1 MGVFDDELTLPG
13 VITEILPVTMH
24 STTGAEFG
32 STESVTIIGTA
43 FNGPVGQ
50 PIAIGSPEQAIYIF
64 GDSFDLEKKR
74 EATLV
79 PEIQDAYDRGCRT
92 IYGVRVG
99 GKEMYKDFDLAIET
113 NLRLRVS
120 GYYPH
125 NKNKDCFMTFT
136 ATQGSDAAFDGQEGV
151 IRIYKPADRTT
162 IVEKRSGVVDSM
174 DSVLVTEI
182 NLFSMGFEKNSRLCD
197 VLDVMNTMATNNV
210 LKFTL
215 VDKDGI
221 QRTNSDKEVQ
231 SIPVGALFPGIYTIC
246 REEKGANVKLITDI
260 QVKRSDVVKLYPKC
274 EEVVWKELVANTDPA
289 QPYPIGANNFSK
301 LSSILGPSV
310 GVIDSYKFLE
320 VAGMIDSIAIKND
333 EDYEE
338 VELDGFDLY
347 QRLGSGFL
355 RTAVIEELGNGKFKV
370 KSAPDGDEKRVMPIE
385 DGIYSTLRMHNTDY
399 TVLAA
404 ATCETD
410 MSGKLPKKN
419 AFKKAVQNAIQL
431 FDEEGNEV
439 AVASAKFDTADVNS
453 TAVRYKIAIE
463 QLEDDLELDN
473 IMEELSDEKF
483 RLLPIIPEV
492 PEANKKFEGLEDGLL
507 VFCPIDRKLYRLV
520 DKKFVEADPEVISG
534 VNVVINNI
542 GRLGMDAVEE
552 NGNVSAIMAVMED
565 GESVPLSMSVDCREV
580 FILDGKEYVKKDL
593 VELSNELGKEFITVM
608 SGAKALVFRIKGDE
622 LVPFCSLKD
631 IAGNVFADEDFMLV
645 CAEED
650 SPAFENNV
658 VCIHI
663 AGVELDVDS
672 VEGFLARLNEH
683 EAIEGRFI
691 FEIADSNLA
700 VADMLAIA
708 GEGTNK
714 EEGFVYDTDLHIPYT
729 TTDNFARH
737 LAQHCFYTSLMN
749 YPTHGVI
756 GCDKLTGITLSTV
769 AERVDAVT
777 GLKLDM
783 YAKKANGNNIYTY
796 DNLPYP
802 IGRCVSIVFAQYP
815 VNTGNGYN
823 YISSG
828 ASGYAGM
835 LSTLDADVSSTNQTV
850 NLNKSSLMFGL
861 SNYQLTRLNSVGI
874 VCFRQVGEVIKVVDG
889 ITQDTADSPYR
900 RLSTTKVINATA
912 KLLRDAILPFIGR
925 TRSDT
930 TMNSMETAIK
940 SALNSITGVLINK
953 YNYEIVTDAENEY
966 LGVVRIKYSI
976 VPAYEIRQVINE
988 IEIS

>member
-1 MGVFDDELTLPG
+1 MGVFDSELTLPG
-13 VITEILPVTMH
+13 VITEILPVTINT
-24 STTGAEFG
+24 TTGAEFG
-32 STESVTIIGTA
+32 TTESVTIIGTA

-64 GDSFDLEKKR
+64 GDSFDSENKR

-92 IYGVRVG
+92 IYGVRIG

-113 NLRLRVS
+113 GLKLRVS
-120 GYYPH
+120 GFYPH
-125 NKNKDCFMTFT
+125 NKNKDCFMTYT
-136 ATQGSDAAFDGQEGV
+136 ATQGSDMAFDNIEGV

-162 IVEKRSGVVDSM
+162 IIEKRSGVVDSM
-174 DSVLVTEI
+174 DSILVTEI
-182 NLFSMGFEKNSRLCD
+182 NLASEGFEKDSRLCD
-197 VLDVMNTMATNNV
+197 IIDIINAKATNNV
-210 LKFTL
+210 LKLSL
-215 VDKDGI
+215 VDENGI

-231 SIPVGALFPGIYTIC
+231 EIPVGALFPGIYTIC
-246 REEKGANVKLITDI
+246 REQIGQNVTLITDVE
-260 QVKRSDVVKLYPKC
+260 VKRSEAVKLYPRSK
-274 EEVVWKELVANTDPA
+274 EVVWKELIANTDPSK
-289 QPYPIGANNFSK
+289 PYPIGANNFSK

-320 VAGMIDSIAIKND
+320 TPGMIDNLAIKNE

-338 VELDGFDLY
+338 VELNGFEMY
-347 QRLGSGFL
+347 KRLGSGFL
-355 RTAVIEELGNGKFKV
+355 RTAVIEEVSQGKYKV
-370 KSAPDGDEKRVMPIE
+370 KGAPDGDEHRVVPIE
-385 DGIYSTLRMHNTDY
+385 DGIYSTLRMHNSDY

-410 MSGKLPKKN
+410 VTGKLPKKT
-419 AFKKAVQNAIQL
+419 AFKRAKQNIVGL
-431 FDEEGNEV
+431 FNEEGEQV
-439 AVASAKFDTADVNS
+439 VSVSPRIDVKDIES
-453 TAVRYKIAIE
+453 VGVRYKIEIHE
-463 QLEDDLELDN
+463 
-473 IMEELSDEKF
+473 MEEKMESEDIVKVMSDKKF
-483 RLLPIIPEV
+483 RLLPIIPKAPAVDE
-492 PEANKKFEGLEDGLL
+492 KFNGLEEGLL
-507 VFCPIDRKLYRLV
+507 VFCPVDKMLYRLQE
-520 DKKFVEADPEVISG
+520 KRFVQVSPEVISN
-534 VNVVINNI
+534 VNVVINNVAKI
-542 GRLGMDAVEE
+542 GMDAMDEE
-552 NGNVSAIMAVMED
+552 GNTNSVMVVAED
-565 GESVPLSMSVDCREV
+565 GQNFPLSVSSDERQV
-580 FILDGKEYVKKDL
+580 FMLEDGAYVRKELDELQIEEGKD
-593 VELSNELGKEFITVM
+593 FIVVM
-608 SGAKALVFRIKGDE
+608 SGAKALVFRIVDNK

-631 IAGNVFADEDFMLV
+631 LANNVFEDEDFMLV

-650 SPAFENNV
+650 SPAFEGNV
-658 VCIHI
+658 VNIHI
-663 AGVELDVDS
+663 AGCELDVDS
-672 VEGFLARLNEH
+672 VEGFIERLKEH
-683 EAIEGRFI
+683 EEIKNRFI
-691 FEIADSNLA
+691 LEMADSVLA
-700 VADMLAIA
+700 ANDMCELK
-708 GEGTNK
+708 GEGLNK
-714 EEGFVYDTDLHIPYT
+714 EEGFMYDTDLHIAYT

-749 YPTHGVI
+749 YPTHGII

-769 AERVDAVT
+769 ADRVNAIS

-835 LSTLDADVSSTNQTV
+835 LSTLDADVSSTNQSV
-850 NLNKSSLMFGL
+850 DLKSTSLMFTL
-861 SNYQLTRLNSVGI
+861 SNYQLTKLNSAGI
-874 VCFRQVGEVIKVVDG
+874 VCFRQVGTGIKVVDG

-940 SALNSITGVLINK
+940 SALNSITGILINK
-953 YNYEIVTDAENEY
+953 YTYEIVTDAENDY
-966 LGVVRIKYSI
+966 LGVVRIKYAI

>member
-1 MGVFDDELTLPG
+1 MGVFDSELTLPG
-13 VITEILPVTMH
+13 VITEILPVTINT
-24 STTGAEFG
+24 TTGAEFG
-32 STESVTIIGTA
+32 TTESVTIIGTA

-64 GDSFDLEKKR
+64 GDSFDSENKR

-92 IYGVRVG
+92 IYGVRIG

-113 NLRLRVS
+113 GLKLRVS
-120 GYYPH
+120 GFYPH
-125 NKNKDCFMTFT
+125 NKNKDCFMTYT
-136 ATQGSDAAFDGQEGV
+136 ATQGSDMAFDNIEGV

-174 DSVLVTEI
+174 DSILVTEI
-182 NLFSMGFEKNSRLCD
+182 NLASEGFEKDSRLCD
-197 VLDVMNTMATNNV
+197 VIDVINAKATNNV
-210 LKFTL
+210 LKLSL
-215 VDKDGI
+215 VDENGI

-231 SIPVGALFPGIYTIC
+231 EIPVGALFPGIYTIC
-246 REEKGANVKLITDI
+246 REQIGQNVTLITDVE
-260 QVKRSDVVKLYPKC
+260 VKRSEAVKLYPRSK
-274 EEVVWKELVANTDPA
+274 EVVWKELIANTDPSK
-289 QPYPIGANNFSK
+289 PYPIGANNFSR

-320 VAGMIDSIAIKND
+320 VPGMIDNLAIKNE

-338 VELDGFDLY
+338 VDLNGFEMY
-347 QRLGSGFL
+347 KRLGSGFL
-355 RTAVIEELGNGKFKV
+355 RTAVIEEVSQGKFKV
-370 KSAPDGDEKRVMPIE
+370 KGAPDGDEYRVMAIE
-385 DGIYSTLRMHNTDY
+385 DGIYSTLRMHNSDY

-410 MSGKLPKKN
+410 VTGKLPKKT
-419 AFKKAVQNAIQL
+419 AFKKAKQNVIGL
-431 FDEEGNEV
+431 FNEEGEQV
-439 AVASAKFDTADVNS
+439 VSVSPRIDVEDIES
-453 TAVRYKIAIE
+453 VGVRYKIEIHE
-463 QLEDDLELDN
+463 
-473 IMEELSDEKF
+473 MEEKMEAEDIVKVMSDKKF
-483 RLLPIIPEV
+483 RLLPIIPKAPAADE
-492 PEANKKFEGLEDGLL
+492 KFNGLEEGLL
-507 VFCPIDRKLYRLV
+507 VFCPVDKMLYRLQE
-520 DKKFVEADPEVISG
+520 KKFVQVSPEVISN
-534 VNVVINNI
+534 VNVVINNVAKI
-542 GRLGMDAVEE
+542 GMDAMDEE
-552 NGNVSAIMAVMED
+552 GNTNSVMVVAEDGQNFPLSVSADE
-565 GESVPLSMSVDCREV
+565 RQV
-580 FILDGKEYVKKDL
+580 FILEDGAYVRKELDELQIEEGKD
-593 VELSNELGKEFITVM
+593 FIVVM
-608 SGAKALVFRIKGDE
+608 SGAKALVFRIVDNK

-631 IAGNVFADEDFMLV
+631 LANNVFEDEDFMLV

-650 SPAFENNV
+650 SPAFEGNV
-658 VCIHI
+658 VNIHI
-663 AGVELDVDS
+663 AGCELDVDS
-672 VEGFLARLNEH
+672 VEGFIERLKEH
-683 EAIEGRFI
+683 EEIKNRFI
-691 FEIADSNLA
+691 LEMADSVLA
-700 VADMLAIA
+700 ANDMCELK
-708 GEGTNK
+708 GEGLNK
-714 EEGFVYDTDLHIPYT
+714 EEGFMYDTDLHIPYT

-749 YPTHGVI
+749 YPTHGII

-769 AERVDAVT
+769 ADRVNAIS

-835 LSTLDADVSSTNQTV
+835 LSTLDADVSSTNQSV
-850 NLNKSSLMFGL
+850 DLKSTSLMFTL
-861 SNYQLTRLNSVGI
+861 SNYQLTKLNAAGI
-874 VCFRQVGEVIKVVDG
+874 VCFRQVGTGIKVVDG

-940 SALNSITGVLINK
+940 SALNSITGILINK
-953 YNYEIVTDAENEY
+953 YTYEIVTDAENDY
-966 LGVVRIKYSI
+966 LGVVRIKYAI

>member
-13 VITEILPVTMH
+13 VITEILPVTIK

-64 GDSFDLEKKR
+64 GDSFDSEKKR

-113 NLRLRVS
+113 NLKLRVS
-120 GYYPH
+120 GFYPH

-174 DSVLVTEI
+174 DSILVTEV
-182 NLFSMGFEKNSRLCD
+182 NLFSMGFEKHSRLCD
-197 VLDVMNTMATNNV
+197 VIDVVNNMPTNNV
-210 LKFTL
+210 LKLSL
-215 VDKDGI
+215 VDKDGV

-231 SIPVGALFPGIYTIC
+231 QIPVGALFPGIYTIC
-246 REEKGANVKLITDI
+246 REEKGANVTLVTDI
-260 QVKRSDVVKLYPKC
+260 QVKRSEAVKLYPRC

-289 QPYPIGANNFSK
+289 QPYPIGANNFSR
-301 LSSILGPSV
+301 LSSILGPNV

-320 VAGMIDSIAIKND
+320 VPGVIDGIAIKND
-333 EDYEE
+333 EDFEE
-338 VELDGFDLY
+338 VELNGFDLY

-355 RTAVIEELGNGKFKV
+355 RTAIIEELGNGKFKV
-370 KSAPDGDEKRVMPIE
+370 KSAPDGDEKRVVSVE
-385 DGIYSTLRMHNTDY
+385 DGIYSTLRMHNSDY

-419 AFKKAVQNAIQL
+419 AFKKAVQNSISL
-431 FDEEGNEV
+431 FNEDGEEIIV
-439 AVASAKFDTADVNS
+439 VSAKIDTADVES
-453 TAVRYKIAIE
+453 KAVRYKIEIE
-463 QLEDDLELDN
+463 QIEEEIEMDEVID
-473 IMEELSDEKF
+473 ELSDEKF
-483 RLLPIIPEV
+483 RLLPIMPEIPD
-492 PEANKKFEGLEDGLL
+492 ANKKFEGLKDGLL
-507 VFCPIDRKLYRLV
+507 VFCPIDKKLYRLMN
-520 DKKFVEADPEVISG
+520 KKFVQVDPEVISN

-542 GRLGMDAVEE
+542 GRLGMDAVEDD
-552 NGNVSAIMAVMED
+552 GNASAIMAVVEN
-565 GESVPLSMSVDCREV
+565 GESIPLSMSVDNREV
-580 FILDGKEYVKKDL
+580 YILEGEEYVKKEIA
-593 VELSNELGKEFITVM
+593 ELQDELGKEFIVVM
-608 SGAKALVFRIKGDE
+608 SGATALVFKMQDGE

-631 IAGNVFADEDFMLV
+631 VANNVFEDEDFMLV

-658 VCIHI
+658 VCIHV
-663 AGVELDVDS
+663 AGMELDVDS

-683 EAIEGRFI
+683 EAIAGRFI
-691 FEIADSNLA
+691 FEIADSN
-700 VADMLAIA
+700 VAASDMMELS
-708 GEGTNK
+708 GEGCDK
-714 EEGFVYDTDLHIPYT
+714 ENGFIYDTDLHIPYT

-749 YPTHGVI
+749 YPTHGII
-756 GCDKLTGITLSTV
+756 GCDKLTGVTLSTV
-769 AERVDAVT
+769 ADRVDT
-777 GLKLDM
+777 ISGLKLDM

-815 VNTGNGYN
+815 VTTGNGYS

-835 LSTLDADVSSTNQTV
+835 LSTLDADVSSTNQSVDLKAT
-850 NLNKSSLMFGL
+850 SLMFTL
-861 SNYQLTRLNSVGI
+861 SNYQLTKLNAVGV
-874 VCFRQVGEVIKVVDG
+874 VCFRQVGEAIKVVDG

-940 SALNSITGVLINK
+940 SALNSVTGILINK
-953 YNYEIVTDAENEY
+953 YTYEIVTDAENDY
-966 LGVVRIKYSI
+966 LGVVRIKYAI

>member
-99 GKEMYKDFDLAIET
+99 GKEMYKDFDLAVET
-113 NLRLRVS
+113 NLKLRVS

-182 NLFSMGFEKNSRLCD
+182 NLFSMGFEKDSRLCD

-231 SIPVGALFPGIYTIC
+231 AIPVGALFPGIYTIC

-260 QVKRSDVVKLYPKC
+260 QVRRSDAVKLYPKC

-289 QPYPIGANNFSK
+289 QPYPIGANNFSR

-333 EDYEE
+333 KDYEE
-338 VELDGFDLY
+338 VELNGFDLY

-355 RTAVIEELGNGKFKV
+355 RTAVIEELANGKFKV

-385 DGIYSTLRMHNTDY
+385 DGIYSTLRMHNSDY

-410 MSGKLPKKN
+410 MTGKLPKKN
-419 AFKKAVQNAIQL
+419 AFKKVVQNAIKL
-431 FDEEGNEV
+431 FDEEGNEMVV
-439 AVASAKFDTADVNS
+439 ATAKIDTADIQS
-453 TAVRYKIAIE
+453 KAVRYKINIE
-463 QLEDDLELDN
+463 QLEEELELDK
-473 IMEELSDEKF
+473 IVEDLSDEKF
-483 RLLPIIPEV
+483 RLLPILPEV
-492 PEANKKFEGLEDGLL
+492 PEANQKFEGLEEGLL
-507 VFCPIDRKLYRLV
+507 MFCPIDKKLYRLV
-520 DKKFVEADPEVISG
+520 EKKFVEVDPEVISN

-542 GRLGMDAVEE
+542 GHLGMDAVED
-552 NGNVSAIMAVMED
+552 NGNVSTIMAILED
-565 GESVPLSMSVDCREV
+565 GEAVQLSMSVDNREV
-580 FILDGKEYVKKDL
+580 YILDGGEYIRKDL
-593 VELSNELGKEFITVM
+593 EELAQELGKEFITVM
-608 SGAKALVFRIKGDE
+608 SGATALVFRIKDGQ

-631 IAGNVFADEDFMLV
+631 IAGNVFDDEDFMLI

-658 VCIHI
+658 VCITI
-663 AGVELDVDS
+663 SGIELDVDS

-683 EAIEGRFI
+683 EAIDGRFI
-691 FEIADSNLA
+691 FEVADANVS
-700 VADMLAIA
+700 VADMVSMS
-708 GEGTNK
+708 GEGTDK
-714 EEGFVYDTDLHIPYT
+714 EDGFVYDTDLHIPYT

-749 YPTHGVI
+749 YPTHGII

-850 NLNKSSLMFGL
+850 DLNKSSLMFGL
-861 SNYQLTRLNSVGI
+861 SNYQLTRLNSAGI
-874 VCFRQVGEVIKVVDG
+874 VCFRQVGEMIKVVDG

-966 LGVVRIKYSI
+966 LGVVRIKYAI

>member
-1 MGVFDDELTLPG
+1 MGVFDSELTLPG
-13 VITEILPVTMH
+13 VITEILPVTINT
-24 STTGAEFG
+24 TTGAEFG
-32 STESVTIIGTA
+32 TTESVTIIGTA

-64 GDSFDLEKKR
+64 GDSFDSENKR

-92 IYGVRVG
+92 IYGVRIG

-113 NLRLRVS
+113 GLKLRVS
-120 GYYPH
+120 GFYPH

-136 ATQGSDAAFDGQEGV
+136 ATQGSDMAFDNIEGV

-174 DSVLVTEI
+174 DSILVTEI
-182 NLFSMGFEKNSRLCD
+182 NLASEGFEKDSRLCD
-197 VLDVMNTMATNNV
+197 VIDVVNAKATNNV
-210 LKFTL
+210 LKLSL
-215 VDKDGI
+215 VDENGI

-231 SIPVGALFPGIYTIC
+231 EIPVGALFPGIYTIC
-246 REEKGANVKLITDI
+246 REKISQNVTLITDI
-260 QVKRSDVVKLYPKC
+260 EVKRSEAVKLYPRSK
-274 EEVVWKELVANTDPA
+274 EVVWKELIANTDPSK
-289 QPYPIGANNFSK
+289 PYPIGANNFSR

-310 GVIDSYKFLE
+310 GVIDSFKFLE
-320 VAGMIDSIAIKND
+320 VPGMIDNLAIKND
-333 EDYEE
+333 EDFEE
-338 VELDGFDLY
+338 VELNGFEMY
-347 QRLGSGFL
+347 KRLGSGFL
-355 RTAVIEELGNGKFKV
+355 RTAIIEEVGEGKFKV
-370 KSAPDGDEKRVMPIE
+370 KSAPDGDEYRVIPVE

-410 MSGKLPKKN
+410 VTGKLPKKT
-419 AFKKAVQNAIQL
+419 AFKKAKQNIVGL
-431 FDEEGNEV
+431 FNEEGQEV
-439 AVASAKFDTADVNS
+439 VCVSPKINTEDIDS
-453 TAVRYKIAIE
+453 SAVRYKIEIHE
-463 QLEDDLELDN
+463 
-473 IMEELSDEKF
+473 MEEKMESEDVIKAMSDKKF

-492 PEANKKFEGLEDGLL
+492 PKADEKFNGLEEGLL
-507 VFCPIDRKLYRLV
+507 VFCPVDKLLYRLQE
-520 DKKFVEADPEVISG
+520 KKFVQVDPEVISN
-534 VNVVINNI
+534 VNIVINNI
-542 GRLGMDAVEE
+542 GKIGMDAMDEE
-552 NGNVSAIMAVMED
+552 GNTNSVMVMAED
-565 GESVPLSMSVDCREV
+565 GTNFPLSMSVDERQV
-580 FILDGKEYVKKDL
+580 FMLEEGGYVRKEI
-593 VELSNELGKEFITVM
+593 NELQLEEGKDFIVVM
-608 SGAKALVFRIKGDE
+608 SGAKALVYRIVDGK

-631 IAGNVFADEDFMLV
+631 IANDVLDDEDFLLV

-650 SPAFENNV
+650 SPAFEGNV

-663 AGVELDVDS
+663 TGCELDVDS
-672 VEGFLARLNEH
+672 VEGFIERLKEH
-683 EAIEGRFI
+683 DEMKNRFI
-691 FEIADSNLA
+691 FEMADSVLA
-700 VADMLAIA
+700 ANDMCELK
-708 GEGTNK
+708 GEGLNK
-714 EEGFVYDTDLHIPYT
+714 EDGFMYDTDLHIPYT

-749 YPTHGVI
+749 YPTHGII

-769 AERVDAVT
+769 ADRVNAIS

-783 YAKKANGNNIYTY
+783 YAKKSNGNNIYTY

-850 NLNKSSLMFGL
+850 DLRSTSLMFTL
-861 SNYQLTRLNSVGI
+861 SNYQLTKLNSAGI
-874 VCFRQVGEVIKVVDG
+874 VCFRQVGEGIKVVDG

-940 SALNSITGVLINK
+940 SALNSVTGILINK
-953 YNYEIVTDAENEY
+953 YTYEIVTDAENDY
-966 LGVVRIKYSI
+966 LGVVRIKYAI